1 MMEMIEIWMGVV
13 MLARSR
19 VVGVAKMFKAAPPF
33 AVKDQSTLNAVM
45 RTSKKL
51 KDSSVMMETIKITM
65 VAVLVAK

>member
-1 MMEMIEIWMGVV
+1 MGVV

-19 VVGVAKMFKAAPPF
+19 VVGVAKMFKAVPQF

-45 RTSKKL
+45 QTSKQP
-51 KDSSVMMETIKITM
+51 KDSSVTMETIKITM